1 MKTVFSYADEKMTKT
16 ISALKN
22 EYASIRAGRASAA
35 VLDKI
40 RVDYYGT
47 PTPVN
52 QLAAVSVAEARIL
65 TIQPWDKSVLGGIE
79 KAIQASDIGI
89 NPQNDGTVIRL
100 TFPPLTED
108 RRKEI
113 VKTIRATS
121 EDSKVAIRSIRR
133 DCMDKLRKMEKASE
147 ITEDDLKDG
156 EKQIQDK
163 TDKYIKEIWF
173 DHFEME
179 CAHLKLAISLLE
191 KYEKRNYVGV
201 IGKGEFPRLLTL
213 GTNKEYVRDVL
224 ERTILLTGDRQSYID
239 VMRLKDNA
247 DFFLYQNEI
256 IPNQKMVPSHMVIN
270 KAIEKMGQ
278 DYRYQDKQN
287 PIKELTNRKKD
298 NYCIGRSNKKT
309 SC

>member
-1 MKTVFSYADEKMTKT
+1 MKTVYSYADEKMTKT

-65 TIQPWDKSVLGGIE
+65 TIQPWDKSVLGSIE

-133 DCMDKLRKMEKASE
+133 DCMDKLKKMEKASE

-163 TDKYIKEIWF
+163 TDKYIKEI
-173 DHFEME
+173 DSIAADKEKEVME
-179 CAHLKLAISLLE
+179 I
-191 KYEKRNYVGV
+191 
-201 IGKGEFPRLLTL
+201 
-213 GTNKEYVRDVL
+213 
-224 ERTILLTGDRQSYID
+224 
-239 VMRLKDNA
+239 
-247 DFFLYQNEI
+247 
-256 IPNQKMVPSHMVIN
+256 
-270 KAIEKMGQ
+270 
-278 DYRYQDKQN
+278 
-287 PIKELTNRKKD
+287 
-298 NYCIGRSNKKT
+298 
-309 SC
+309 